1 MQTLASILI
10 FMAAYIAI
18 ATEKIS
24 KTAGAVL
31 GASLMIMLHLVS
43 FEEAVL
49 AVDLNVIF
57 LLVGMMTCVHIL
69 SKTGFFEWVAISV
82 AKIARGKPIMIMFL
96 LLIVTAVLSAF
107 FDNVTTII
115 LLAPLTILIAELLEI
130 NPVPFLILET
140 IASNIGGTATL
151 IGDPPNIIIGS
162 QAKLSFTDFLV
173 NLGPVVMIILIVF
186 IITVYVIFRGRFEVK
201 KEVRERVINA
211 IPHLAIVDSKNM
223 VKSLSII
230 GLVFA
235 GFFLQGVLRIEPGII
250 ALAGSMLM
258 ILFCKSDSD
267 ETLMKVEWG
276 VIFFFIGMFMMIA
289 GLEANGVITKAGESI
304 LMLTG
309 KNLFAICLVVLFG
322 SAMFS
327 AVLDNIPFVITMIPL
342 VKNFI
347 IHFALSMGV
356 TDPAIIQTQIAQP
369 LWWSL
374 ALGACL
380 GGNAT
385 IIGASA
391 NVVMVRIS
399 GRNKYPISF
408 TSFLSYGVP
417 FTLQAL
423 VISGC
428 YIWWRYFLLQ

>member
-1 MQTLASILI
+1 METLGSIII
-10 FMAAYIAI
+10 FAATYIAI
-18 ATEKIS
+18 VSEKIS
-24 KTAGAVL
+24 KTVAAVL

-69 SKTGFFEWVAISV
+69 SKTGFFEWVAISI
-82 AKIARGKPIMIMFL
+82 AKIARGKPFVIMFL

-130 NPVPFLILET
+130 NPVPFLVLET
-140 IASNIGGTATL
+140 LASNIGGTATL

-162 QAKLSFTDFLV
+162 QAKLSFNDFLV
-173 NLGPVVMIILIVF
+173 NLGPVVLIILVVF
-186 IITVYVIFRGRFEVK
+186 IMTVYVIFRGRFKVNET
-201 KEVRERVINA
+201 VRERVIKA
-211 IPHLAIVDSKNM
+211 IPHLAIIDKKNM
-223 VKSLSII
+223 VKSLFII
-230 GLVFA
+230 ALVFA
-235 GFFLQGVLRIEPGII
+235 GFFLQGVLHVEPGIV

-289 GLEANGVITKAGESI
+289 GLEANGVITKAGEII
-304 LMLTG
+304 LMLTS
-309 KNLFAICLVVLFG
+309 KNLFVICLVVLFG
-322 SAMFS
+322 SAVFS

-342 VKNFI
+342 IKSFI
-347 IHFALSMGV
+347 THFAGSMGV
-356 TDPAIIQTQIAQP
+356 TDPAIIQTHIAQP

-399 GRNKYPISF
+399 ERNKYPISF
-408 TSFLSYGVP
+408 GKFLCYGVP

-423 VISGC
+423 VICGF
-428 YIWWRYFLLQ
+428 YIWWRYFINQ

>member
-1 MQTLASILI
+1 VQSIAAILI
-10 FMAAYIAI
+10 FTAAYIAI

-24 KTAGAVL
+24 KTAAAVL
-31 GASLMIMLHLVS
+31 GASLMIMLHLVP
-43 FEEAVL
+43 FEEAVR

-57 LLVGMMTCVHIL
+57 LLVGMMTCAHIL

-82 AKIARGKPIMIMFL
+82 AKIARGKPLMIMFL

-140 IASNIGGTATL
+140 LASNIGGTATL

-162 QAKLSFTDFLV
+162 QAKLSFMDFIVNLAPVVLVILGVFLV
-173 NLGPVVMIILIVF
+173 S
-186 IITVYVIFRGRFEVK
+186 VYFLFKGRFEVK
-201 KEVRERVINA
+201 REVRNRVINA
-211 IPHLAIVDSKNM
+211 IPHLAIVDKRNM
-223 VKSLSII
+223 IKSLSIMA
-230 GLVFA
+230 LVFA
-235 GFFLQGVLRIEPGII
+235 GFFLQGVLRVEPGII
-250 ALAGSMLM
+250 ALAGSMIM

-289 GLEANGVITKAGESI
+289 GLEANGVIARAGEII
-304 LMLTG
+304 LMLTS

-322 SAMFS
+322 SALFS

-342 VKNFI
+342 IKNFI
-347 IHFALSMGV
+347 NHFALSMGI
-356 TDPAIIQTQIAQP
+356 TDPAIIQSSIAQP

-399 GRNKYPISF
+399 KRNKYHISF
-408 TSFLSYGVP
+408 GKFLAYGAP

-423 VISGC
+423 VISGF
-428 YIWWRYFLLQ
+428 YIWWRYFLS